1 MGCSAN
7 HVFFA
12 TAITGDRTDAL
23 YKVTKMYLDR
33 MFANQHDGWTWR
45 SSGLRVLYEDMR
57 GLWSDSRLAP
67 RKRELESYAGQ
78 IDQFQYW

>member
-1 MGCSAN
+1 
-7 HVFFA
+7 
-12 TAITGDRTDAL
+12 
-23 YKVTKMYLDR
+23 MYLDR